1 VRRHGK
7 AEKLK
12 TLARDGYMLVR
23 CEGAVFKPEA

>member
-23 CEGAVFKPEA
+23 CEAAVFKPEA

>member
-12 TLARDGYMLVR
+12 TLAREGYMLVR
-23 CEGAVFKPEA
+23 CEAAVFNPEA